1 MMLFALFA
9 QITGLFPV
17 KWPEWLKTIA
27 TWALII
33 IAVVLIFIGLK
44 AAYDASVVRSHEQN
58 KTSAAIE
65 AYDDSAASR
74 AIDAVKNLRAND
86 ARMAEIEA
94 ASKSEIAK
102 PPDQR
107 ATTTPQARAFLCAV
121 LKEEYTVEQL
131 AKMPEYRENCR

>member
-1 MMLFALFA
+1 MLFSLFA

-17 KWPEWLKTIA
+17 KWPEWLKIIA
-27 TWALII
+27 AWVII
-33 IAVVLIFIGLK
+33 IVAVVLALVGLK
-44 AAYDASVVRSHEQN
+44 TAYDASVVRNHEQN

-65 AYDDSAASR
+65 AYDDSATAR

-94 ASKSEIAK
+94 ASKSEITK

-121 LKEEYTVEQL
+121 LKEEYSVDQL